1 MQATIERKSHF
12 LTPLSPNQR
21 YSLAVL
27 SVGVA
32 LGGALLL
39 EDFHFRD
46 VEVPLFLF
54 AVAVT
59 AWYGRA
65 GAAAVA
71 LVLAT
76 VSFDYFFTEPLHTLY
91 VSFAEVPYFIVFASF
106 ATLVSWFSSVRRR
119 VEAYLRQARDEL
131 QVEVAER
138 TQQASL
144 LNLTHDTIFVR
155 DVNNVITYWNRGAEE
170 LYGWTPE
177 QALGKRS
184 HELLQTVF
192 PEPIDHIDAD
202 LLRTGRGEGDLKQ
215 TKPDGTEVVVSSR
228 WSLRREERGR
238 P

>member
-1 MQATIERKSHF
+1 MQATVERKSHF
-12 LTPLSPNQR
+12 LTPLSAIQR

-71 LVLAT
+71 LILAT
-76 VSFDYFFTEPLHTLY
+76 ISFDYFFTEPLHTLY
-91 VSFAEVPYFIVFASF
+91 ITFSELPYFIVSASF
-106 ATLVSWFSSVRRR
+106 ATPGQAGSAPFGAWGWG
-119 VEAYLRQARDEL
+119 ADLRQARDQLTEI
-131 QVEVAER
+131 EVTRNEPSRPACW
-138 TQQASL
+138 
-144 LNLTHDTIFVR
+144 NLTHDTIF
-155 DVNNVITYWNRGAEE
+155 
-170 LYGWTPE
+170 
-177 QALGKRS
+177 
-184 HELLQTVF
+184 
-192 PEPIDHIDAD
+192 
-202 LLRTGRGEGDLKQ
+202 
-215 TKPDGTEVVVSSR
+215 
-228 WSLRREERGR
+228 R